1 MDDRDLRQA
10 LYDHFIHRCGPP
22 QGAAKHAIK
31 LAKLADAIV
40 SYLPPYIREDFL
52 KTADIKEIE

>member
-1 MDDRDLRQA
+1 GRIIDS
-10 LYDHFIHRCGPP
+10 G
-22 QGAAKHAIK
+22 IK
-31 LAKLADAIV
+31 IAKLVDAII